1 MSHRLFAGLRPPV
14 AVRSALLDLMQ
25 DIDNARWQDDNQ
37 LHLTL
42 RYVGDVETHQAD
54 DLADALA
61 GIPFEP
67 FELCISSTG
76 IFERKS
82 IPRAVWAGVERSE
95 PLERLHRKVERVCQ
109 QVGLPAESR
118 KFIPHITLAR
128 LNMASGPVAEFLANT
143 ASFALPP
150 WTVQEFVLF
159 ESELRPEGSI
169 YTPIVRYP
177 ARI

>member
-1 MSHRLFAGLRPPV
+1 MRTAIILTFGL
-14 AVRSALLDLMQ
+14 
-25 DIDNARWQDDNQ
+25 I
-37 LHLTL
+37 LTL
-42 RYVGDVETHQAD
+42 TLWIASHAFEKSQEDRKTYRY
-54 DLADALA
+54 LADALA
-61 GIPFEP
+61 SVPFEP
-67 FELCISSTG
+67 FELCISTTG

-128 LNMASGPVAEFLANT
+128 LNMASGPVAEFLSNT